1 MVAPFFRRVLL
12 DTSLYR
18 FLSPVRN
25 RIHYFAWD
33 KKRRPLPPPA
43 LVKQRAVSDH
53 AKRFRITTL
62 VETGTYLGD
71 MVSACRGVFERI
83 ISIEL
88 DPDLHARAKQ
98 RFARDPC
105 IKLLLGDSGTI
116 LRDVLAL
123 QTSPCVFWLD
133 AHYSAGL
140 TAKGRV
146 DSPILEELRLIL
158 KHPVAGHV
166 ILIDDARAFGSDDAY
181 PSLQALAQWIASL
194 RPDLVFEVRDDIVRL
209 LPARA

>member
-1 MVAPFFRRVLL
+1 
-12 DTSLYR
+12 
-18 FLSPVRN
+18 
-25 RIHYFAWD
+25 
-33 KKRRPLPPPA
+33 
-43 LVKQRAVSDH
+43 
-53 AKRFRITTL
+53 
-62 VETGTYLGD
+62 
-71 MVSACRGVFERI
+71 
-83 ISIEL
+83 L

-98 RFARDPC
+98 RFARNPS
-105 IKLLLGDSGTI
+105 IELLLGDSGTI
-116 LRDVLAL
+116 LRDVLER

-181 PSLQALAQWIASL
+181 PSLQALAQWVASL

>member
-1 MVAPFFRRVLL
+1 MVARSIRRVLL
-12 DTSLYR
+12 DTGLYR

-25 RIHYFAWD
+25 RIHYLAWD
-33 KKRRPLPPPA
+33 RKRRPLPPPA

-53 AKRFRITTL
+53 AKRYRITTL

-98 RFARDPC
+98 RFARNPS
-105 IKLLLGDSGTI
+105 IELLLGDSGTI
-116 LRDVLAL
+116 LRDVLER

-181 PSLQALAQWIASL
+181 PSLQALAQWVASL